1 MEFASINFESL
12 DSLMADLGNMI
23 TASPGQKNVAAA
35 SLSPSLAAQSGARK
49 EDTLAVSGAGS
60 QATEDYIQSARRSFG
75 GNPLLEALK
84 GQHEQELTL
93 LRDAHQQRDARAQE
107 EQRNLVAKYEQRIME
122 IEAQLSEANARSQ
135 NTKNQ
140 EEYTNLSGHNEKLT
154 QRVAALEVGTCSF
167 FLSFFYLFYPPFL
180 NCISANNS
188 KETERRRS
196 SPGFCR
202 LKLGRSGRRG
212 PTPRPRCCRFRRR
225 MLT

>member
-1 MEFASINFESL
+1 VEFASINFESL

-84 GQHEQELTL
+84 QELTL

-140 EEYTNLSGHNEKLT
+140 EEYTNLSGQNEKLT

-167 FLSFFYLFYPPFL
+167 FLSFFFFFL
-180 NCISANNS
+180 STLS
-188 KETERRRS
+188 QLY
-196 SPGFCR
+196 FCQ
-202 LKLGRSGRRG
+202 
-212 PTPRPRCCRFRRR
+212 
-225 MLT
+225 

>member
-140 EEYTNLSGHNEKLT
+140 EEYTNLSGQNEKLT

-167 FLSFFYLFYPPFL
+167 FLSFFFNFFIHPFSIVFL
-180 NCISANNS
+180 PITARKQKGGGAHQDFAGSNWGGAGG
-188 KETERRRS
+188 EG
-196 SPGFCR
+196 P
-202 LKLGRSGRRG
+202 RRG
-212 PTPRPRCCRFRRR
+212 QGAADSDGEC
-225 MLT
+225 